1 MEQTWR
7 WFGDDDPIPLAH
19 VVQAGATGI
28 VSALHHIPVGQR
40 WSAEDIARRKR
51 TIEAAGL
58 TWSVCESIMVS
69 ETIKLGG
76 AGARAD
82 IEAWKDSLANLGRAG
97 VPVVCYNFMPVVDW
111 TRTDLAFKVAGGGL
125 ALRFDLAEFVGY
137 DVFVLKRPNAADDYE
152 AALVERAREA
162 IAAKSEAD
170 IARLER
176 NIIAGLPGGAAAR
189 TRASIGELIASYAG
203 VSDEAMRDNL
213 IAFLREVVPVAEE
226 VGVRLAIHPDDPP
239 RSLFGLPRVVS
250 TAADARK
257 ILAAAPSP
265 ANGLT
270 LCAGS
275 YGSRADNDVVAM
287 AREFA
292 PHIHFAHLRNVTLDA
307 DGSFFEAE
315 HLDGGTDMVSL
326 IDVLLSEERA
336 AKAEGRRGAIPMR
349 PDHGH
354 LLGDDASKRSNPGY
368 SYIGRLKGL
377 AELRG
382 IMRAWEARR

>member
-58 TWSVCESIMVS
+58 TWSVCESILVS
-69 ETIKLGG
+69 EPHNLGG

>member
-1 MEQTWR
+1 
-7 WFGDDDPIPLAH
+7 
-19 VVQAGATGI
+19 
-28 VSALHHIPVGQR
+28 
-40 WSAEDIARRKR
+40 
-51 TIEAAGL
+51 
-58 TWSVCESIMVS
+58 VS
-69 ETIKLGG
+69 EPITRGG